1 MKIMAT
7 GTFDILHPGHGV
19 YLEESKKLGGENA
32 ELYVVVARDAT
43 VERRKR
49 VPIVSEEQRL
59 ELIKMLKP
67 VTDAFLG
74 DANGNVFKIVK
85 EINPDIITVGADQ
98 DYDINKLQQ
107 AINNHGL
114 NAKAV
119 RIDKYH
125 DCELDSSC
133 KIIKK
138 IQNTDFK
145 GKILDNCE
153 DWEE

>member
-7 GTFDILHPGHGV
+7 GTFDLLHPGHGV
-19 YLEESKKLGGENA
+19 YLEESKKLGGEDA

-49 VPIVSEEQRL
+49 VPIVNEDQRL

-67 VTDAFLG
+67 VTDAYLG
-74 DANGNVFKIVK
+74 DANGDIFKIVR
-85 EINPDIITVGADQ
+85 EIDPDIIAVGADQ
-98 DYDINKLQQ
+98 SHNIDKLQ
-107 AINNHGL
+107 AALDERGL
-114 NAKAV
+114 KAKAV
-119 RIDKYH
+119 RIYTYH
-125 DCELDSSC
+125 HCELDSSC

-138 IQNTDFK
+138 IKKTDFE

-153 DWEE
+153 D

>member
-1 MKIMAT
+1 MKVMAT

-19 YLEESKKLGGENA
+19 YLEESRKLGGEDA

-49 VPIVSEEQRL
+49 VPIVGEDQRL

-67 VTDAFLG
+67 VTDAYLG
-74 DANGNVFKIVK
+74 DANGDVLKIVR
-85 EINPDIITVGADQ
+85 EIDPDIITVGADQ
-98 DYDINKLQQ
+98 NHDVGKLQQ
-107 AINNHGL
+107 ALDKRGFK
-114 NAKAV
+114 AKAV
-119 RIDKYH
+119 RIEKYR

-138 IQNTDFK
+138 ARRTNFE
-145 GKILDNCE
+145 GKILDNC
-153 DWEE
+153 DD

>member
-19 YLEESKKLGGENA
+19 YLEESKKLGGEDA

-49 VPIVSEEQRL
+49 VPIVGENQRL

-67 VTDAFLG
+67 VDEAYLG
-74 DANGNVFKIVK
+74 NEEGDIFRIVK
-85 EINPDIITVGADQ
+85 EINPDIIAIGPDQ
-98 DYDINKLQQ
+98 THNVEKLQQ
-107 AINNHGL
+107 AVNERGL
-114 NAKAV
+114 KARV
-119 RIDKYH
+119 QRVKVYH
-125 DCELDSSC
+125 KDELDSSC

-138 IQNTDFK
+138 IKNTDFE

-153 DWEE
+153 D

>member
-1 MKIMAT
+1 MKKVMAT

-19 YLEESKKLGGENA
+19 YLEESRKLGGEDA

-49 VPIVSEEQRL
+49 VPIVGEEQRL
-59 ELIKMLKP
+59 ELVKMLKP
-67 VTDAFLG
+67 VTDAYLG
-74 DANGNVFKIVK
+74 DENGDVFKIVR
-85 EINPDIITVGADQ
+85 EIDPDIITVGADQ
-98 DYDINKLQQ
+98 DHDISKLQE
-107 AINNHGL
+107 AIDKRGL
-114 NAKAV
+114 KAKAV
-119 RIDKYH
+119 RIDKYR

-138 IQNTDFK
+138 IRKTNFE

-153 DWEE
+153 

>member
-1 MKIMAT
+1 MKKVMAT

-32 ELYVVVARDAT
+32 KLYVVVARDST

-49 VPIVSEEQRL
+49 VPIVGEDQRL

-67 VTDAFLG
+67 VDEAYLG
-74 DANGNVFKIVK
+74 DANGDVFKIVY
-85 EINPDIITVGADQ
+85 EIDPDIITVGADQ
-98 DYDINKLQQ
+98 NHDIKKLQE
-107 AINNHGL
+107 AIDKRGL
-114 NAKAV
+114 KAKAIRV
-119 RIDKYH
+119 EKYR

-133 KIIKK
+133 KIIRK
-138 IQNTDFK
+138 IQNTDFE

-153 DWEE
+153 D

>member
-19 YLEESKKLGGENA
+19 YLEESRKLGVEDA

-49 VPIVSEEQRL
+49 VPIVGEDQRL

-67 VTDAFLG
+67 VDEAYLG
-74 DANGNVFKIVK
+74 NEEGDIFKIVE
-85 EINPDIITVGADQ
+85 EIDPDIIAIGPDQ
-98 DYDINKLQQ
+98 THNVEKLQK
-107 AINNHGL
+107 AIDERGL
-114 NAKAV
+114 KARV
-119 RIDKYH
+119 QRVSVYH
-125 DCELDSSC
+125 QDELDSSC

-138 IQNTDFK
+138 IKNTDFE

-153 DWEE
+153 